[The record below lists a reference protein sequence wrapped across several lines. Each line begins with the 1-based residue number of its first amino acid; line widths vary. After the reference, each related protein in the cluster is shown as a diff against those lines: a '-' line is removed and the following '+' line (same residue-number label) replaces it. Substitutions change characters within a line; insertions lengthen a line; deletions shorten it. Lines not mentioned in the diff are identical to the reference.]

1 MIWKEII
8 YPSPKLQELYRL
20 ALCLCGAIILLGAWN
35 DIGYHPALLALLPTL
50 VLYQLSSY
58 FNAKSLAFSPKKQRL
73 SLLLDFVDGILTG
86 VLIAFVS
93 FDLILSLALGMAF
106 LIAIISAMK
115 ATAPLDL
122 FGLFVGLL
130 LTYWLSPVT
139 IIPSH
144 RAQLMILVVVAGYW
158 LWLATVCCNQIW
170 RVILTI
176 CLLNSTILF
185 YAETNG

>member
-1 MIWKEII
+1 
-8 YPSPKLQELYRL
+8 
-20 ALCLCGAIILLGAWN
+20 
-35 DIGYHPALLALLPTL
+35 PALLALLPAL
-50 VLYQLSSY
+50 FLYQLSSY
-58 FNAKSLAFSPKKQRL
+58 FTPKSLAFSPKKQRL